1 MSMSSRIILV
11 LCMVLTVLV
20 AGELE
25 RALTSGGPESYAL
38 ALSRLQ
44 VDPVYDPQAAPER
57 PVDSP
62 VAASAPKARTYLVR
76 RGDALSNIAREL
88 YGSAALWPRIL
99 EANRDQLARPEA
111 LHEGMVLKIPPSGA
125 R

>member
-1 MSMSSRIILV
+1 MSSRIILV
-11 LCMVLTVLV
+11 LCMVLAVLV

-25 RALTSGGPESYAL
+25 RALVPGGPESYAL

-44 VDPVYDPQAAPER
+44 VDPIYDPEAAPER
-57 PVDSP
+57 PVDP
-62 VAASAPKARTYLVR
+62 RCAAPAPQARTYLVR
-76 RGDALSNIAREL
+76 RGDVLSNIAREL

-99 EANRDQLARPEA
+99 DANRDQLPRPEA
-111 LHEGMVLKIPPSGA
+111 LHEGMVLKIPPAEG